1 MIRFKIKNDP
11 ISMYIDNESV
21 TMQVERASTVV
32 YGDRYDG
39 EYEIIPSVNE
49 NQSFPTANKVMKQ
62 DLTVFKTPYAE
73 VSNGVGGV
81 TVTIG

>member
-11 ISMYIDNESV
+11 ISMYIDDESV
-21 TMQVERASTVV
+21 TMQVERVSTVI
-32 YGDRYDG
+32 YGDRYEG

-49 NQSFPTANKVMKQ
+49 DQKFQTANKVMKE
-62 DLTVFKTPYAE
+62 DLTVFKMPYAE
-73 VSNGVGGV
+73 VSNSVGGM